1 MILIVDFASKES
13 KLKLYENLKKLQEKP
28 YKIEIK
34 RDRDTRSGKQNRYYH
49 GCIIPILS
57 DFTGFTHEEMHEVL
71 KVKFLKYHLVIEAT
85 GEQVE
90 CIKSTTDLDT
100 YEFEQFTENIRRWA
114 AQDLEVVVPLP
125 NEVLEI

>member
-13 KLKLYENLKKLQEKP
+13 KLKLYDNLKKLQEKP

-34 RDRDTRSGKQNRYYH
+34 RDRDTRSGKQNKYYH
-49 GCIIPILS
+49 AVIVPMIS
-57 DFTGFTHEEMHEVL
+57 DYTGFELDEAHEVL
-71 KVKFLKYHLVIEAT
+71 KAKFLKYDRIIEAT
-85 GEQVE
+85 GEIVS

-100 YEFEQFTENIRRWA
+100 WEFEQFTEQIRRFA
-114 AQDLEVVVPLP
+114 AQDLDLIIPLP